1 MERGTSAYEDAFN
14 EQPSAHTKKIM
25 STKTIDA
32 MAGHAETICQI
43 TAAIGIGKT
52 TKLNPTD
59 KDFGDQNSHSRYISS
74 CYVRQ

>member
-1 MERGTSAYEDAFN
+1 MRERGTSAYEDAFN

-25 STKTIDA
+25 SMKTIDA
-32 MAGHAETICQI
+32 MAGHAE

-59 KDFGDQNSHSRYISS
+59 KDFGDQNSHSRDISC
-74 CYVRQ
+74 CYARQ

>member
-1 MERGTSAYEDAFN
+1 
-14 EQPSAHTKKIM
+14 
-25 STKTIDA
+25 

-59 KDFGDQNSHSRYISS
+59 KDFGDQNSHSRDISC